1 MKDDFENLVEFE
13 KKKHNDFFLPYYK
26 EKGWEV
32 LQDNIGVNAD
42 WDVKLRI
49 DGKDWRI
56 DEKARQ
62 KDYGD
67 FLVEIV
73 QDLKT
78 GNRGWLFKEKD
89 MYFYASWNNQDL
101 LPTTFY
107 VVYSKKLQNF
117 VITNWKNLLPNIEI
131 SIKGWGVT
139 LFAKLKWE
147 DLIFTNIAK

>member
-1 MKDDFENLVEFE
+1 M
-13 KKKHNDFFLPYYK
+13 
-26 EKGWEV
+26 
-32 LQDNIGVNAD
+32 
-42 WDVKLRI
+42 
-49 DGKDWRI
+49 
-56 DEKARQ
+56 
-62 KDYGD
+62 
-67 FLVEIV
+67 EIV
-73 QDLKT
+73 KNLKT

-117 VITNWKNLLPNIEI
+117 VITNWKNLLPNMEI

-147 DLIFTNIAK
+147 DLIFTNIAKRII